1 MKYSFRK
8 ELDDQE
14 MSDAINELSS
24 KFVGII
30 FQDDKYRKFKVND
43 ISIINKGKTYYWSFV
58 YSPISDNG
66 LVHTLVKYTR
76 PIDDFINGKFKYEKL

>member
-1 MKYSFRK
+1 MTYSFRK

-14 MSDAINELSS
+14 MSDTINELSN

-30 FQDDKYRKFKVND
+30 FQDDKYHKFIMNG
-43 ISIINKGKTYYWSFV
+43 ISIITKGKTYYWSLT
-58 YSPISDNG
+58 YSPMSDNG